1 MPSLPQE
8 LVAGKAALLNEKGR
22 EALSSGQFSQAVS
35 VLTQAIYLTPDVPEL
50 YGLRAEAHLRLCD
63 LHSAIA
69 NLRKAYKLSL
79 SAEASARRAIE
90 GDEFSG
96 AEPGAAAEDGAAG
109 PSGTAELDSS
119 AAAETMAAYAAQTEQ
134 HANRLA
140 RVIDLRAVGLIEDGA
155 HAEAAPLLSEAL
167 ELCPQLRS
175 LWLHRALARTG
186 LELYEDALADLAQC
200 VEMDSS
206 DADVHFLRAKLSL
219 LAGNLDGARRATD
232 QALSLRQ
239 DHPEGR
245 ELRKTM
251 SECAD
256 VYSDEATKL
265 ILLGSPADAVS
276 NLTHAMSL
284 RPDDPNLYMRRGAA
298 RRQNGQLLEAAR
310 DLETAIRKSGG
321 KHPECQRLL
330 VLTFNDL
337 GVQLAAQKKYADA
350 IGWLHRAVSLDETVG
365 QFFLNRGDCHRAMGD
380 VESALADFERAAELF
395 VGDAKSQWA
404 IQSRIALV
412 HNERGAQLFNHAAA
426 RHAAVEFSRAIECNP
441 KVSHFY
447 INRAKATLELKR
459 YDLAR
464 DDILAALK
472 LNPNDETAQR
482 MLQSLSCG

>member
-1 MPSLPQE
+1 
-8 LVAGKAALLNEKGR
+8 
-22 EALSSGQFSQAVS
+22 
-35 VLTQAIYLTPDVPEL
+35 
-50 YGLRAEAHLRLCD
+50 
-63 LHSAIA
+63 
-69 NLRKAYKLSL
+69 
-79 SAEASARRAIE
+79 
-90 GDEFSG
+90 
-96 AEPGAAAEDGAAG
+96 
-109 PSGTAELDSS
+109 
-119 AAAETMAAYAAQTEQ
+119 
-134 HANRLA
+134 
-140 RVIDLRAVGLIEDGA
+140 
-155 HAEAAPLLSEAL
+155 
-167 ELCPQLRS
+167 
-175 LWLHRALARTG
+175 
-186 LELYEDALADLAQC
+186 
-200 VEMDSS
+200 
-206 DADVHFLRAKLSL
+206 
-219 LAGNLDGARRATD
+219 
-232 QALSLRQ
+232 
-239 DHPEGR
+239 
-245 ELRKTM
+245 M

-265 ILLGSPADAVS
+265 SLLGSPADAVS

-412 HNERGAQLFNHAAA
+412 HNERGAQLFNYAAA
-426 RHAAVEFSRAIECNP
+426 RHAAAEFSRAIECNP
-441 KVSHFY
+441 KVGHFY

-464 DDILAALK
+464 TTSSLHSSSIPTTRPRSACCRACRADRVAAQHVERWRVAVRARASACDTKWTGCLV
-472 LNPNDETAQR
+472 LRNIV
-482 MLQSLSCG
+482 